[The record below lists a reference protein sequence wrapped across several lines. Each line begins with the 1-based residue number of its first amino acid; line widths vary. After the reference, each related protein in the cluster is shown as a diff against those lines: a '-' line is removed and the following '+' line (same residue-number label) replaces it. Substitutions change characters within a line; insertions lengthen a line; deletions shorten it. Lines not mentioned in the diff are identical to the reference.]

1 MTKIITHIEA
11 LEKARNYCAYQE
23 RCQQEVIEK
32 LKSFQLTKD
41 EMDYVLL
48 LLIQGNY
55 LNEERFARAY
65 ASGKFRIK
73 KWGKRKIAF
82 HLGSK
87 GLTKKCIELGLSEID
102 NDEYF
107 ETLNQLVSSKLETTQ
122 EPNPYKKKSK
132 IYSYLYGRG
141 YESNLINEIF
151 QDKFED

>member
-1 MTKIITHIEA
+1 LTKIITHIEA

-32 LKSFQLTKD
+32 LKSFKLNKD

-107 ETLNQLVSSKLETTQ
+107 ETLNQLVSSKLETTH

>member
-32 LKSFQLTKD
+32 LKSFKLNKD

-102 NDEYF
+102 NEEYF
-107 ETLNQLVSSKLETTQ
+107 ETLDKLISSKLENSI
-122 EPNPYKKKSK
+122 ESNPYKKKSK
-132 IYSYLYGRG
+132 IYSYLYSRG
-141 YESNLINEIF
+141 YESNLMEEIF
-151 QDKFED
+151 KNKLED

>member
-11 LEKARNYCAYQE
+11 LEKARSYCAYQE

-32 LKSFQLTKD
+32 LKSFKLNKD

-73 KWGKRKIAF
+73 KWGKRKIAYQ
-82 HLGSK
+82 LGGK
-87 GLTKKCIELGLSEID
+87 GLTKTCIELGLSEID
-102 NDEYF
+102 NDEYY
-107 ETLNQLVSSKLETTQ
+107 ETLSQLIDVKWENTIESNLF
-122 EPNPYKKKSK
+122 KKKSK
-132 IYSYLYGRG
+132 ICSYLYSRG
-141 YESNLINEIF
+141 FESSLINEII
-151 QDKFED
+151 QNKEL